1 MPVWL
6 WFVLVALAG
15 WFGYWLGHQRGC
27 WAGYVKGCRGGR
39 AFEEANR
46 RRVAAFEEQL
56 RSSRRSPADEPDFEF
71 EELAEPWDE

>member
-6 WFVLVALAG
+6 WPVVAALAG
-15 WFGYWLGHQRGC
+15 WFGYWLGHERGG
-27 WAGYVKGCRGGR
+27 WSGYVKGYRDGR

-56 RSSRRSPADEPDFEF
+56 RNSRRSPADEPDFEF
-71 EELAEPWDE
+71 EELAEFWDG